1 MQKLFFIATIFLL
14 ELSRHMVVFSSYKQ
28 LLNGIYKFCD
38 FMISQIF
45 EVMKLT
51 LCSFKNLV
59 NKNLFSAML
68 VRIFC
73 ENVFDYI

>member
-1 MQKLFFIATIFLL
+1 MTYGGLQQLQ
-14 ELSRHMVVFSSYKQ
+14 Q

-73 ENVFDYI
+73 ENVFDYIWFQIPFKK